1 MCEKLLFTLFY
12 CSYALVQVLKK
23 KKKKRSKYA
32 NLSKGGRER
41 RFKPTLNFT

>member
-23 KKKKRSKYA
+23 KKKKDQNAQTCQKVDVNVDS
-32 NLSKGGRER
+32 NLH
-41 RFKPTLNFT
+41 

>member
-23 KKKKRSKYA
+23 KKKDQNAQTCQKVDVNVDS
-32 NLSKGGRER
+32 N
-41 RFKPTLNFT
+41 PH

>member
-23 KKKKRSKYA
+23 KKKRSKCA

>member
-12 CSYALVQVLKK
+12 CSYAFVQVLKK
-23 KKKKRSKYA
+23 KKKKRSKCA